1 MLNISNNKVYH
12 SILNKKYITL
22 ESVFK
27 KKSSKIL
34 RRMIVIFLLI
44 VLGVA
49 FLPWTQNVRSNG
61 VITTLKPDQKPQG
74 INSIID
80 GRIEKWFVQEGDFVN
95 EGDTILKISEVKDSY
110 FDNDLLSR
118 TKNQVDL
125 KRESVKN
132 YGNKVDVQKNQIQL
146 LTKEKDLKILMI
158 NNKLIQA
165 NLKVQND
172 SINHVTALVNN
183 EIAQNQFDRTK
194 SLYEQGLKSKSNLEE
209 KRVKLQQTFS
219 YEIGAKN
226 KWLNSK
232 NDLIGLKIE
241 LSNVIVKFKNS
252 VNKVESSIISTRS
265 QKIDVEANLNKLE
278 NTFSNYSFRNGL
290 YYITAPKSGY
300 VTKTITSGIGEIIK
314 AGNEILT
321 LMPSEYDLAVEMYI
335 NPIDLPL
342 VHKGEKVRIQ
352 FDGWPSIV
360 FSGWPNTS
368 FGTFGGEIYAIDQYI
383 GENGKYR
390 ILIKADESD
399 KTWPDAL
406 RFGTGTSNLI
416 MLNDVPIWYELWR
429 NINGFPSEFYTVKSK
444 KIKNKK

>member
-1 MLNISNNKVYH
+1 MLNISNNKVYK
-12 SILNKKYITL
+12 SIINKKYTTL
-22 ESVFK
+22 DSVLEK
-27 KKSSKIL
+27 QSSKVL
-34 RRMIVIFLLI
+34 KRMIIAFLIILLCIF
-44 VLGVA
+44 

-95 EGDTILKISEVKDSY
+95 KGDTILKISEVKDSY
-110 FDNDLLSR
+110 FDDKLLSR
-118 TKNQVDL
+118 TKNQVVL
-125 KRESVKN
+125 KKQSVQN
-132 YGNKVDVQKNQIQL
+132 YTDKVNVQTNQIQL
-146 LTKEKDLKILMI
+146 LAKERDLKILLI
-158 NNKLIQA
+158 ENKLAQVT
-165 NLKVQND
+165 LKVQND

-183 EIAQNQFDRTK
+183 EIAIKQFDRTK
-194 SLYEQGLKSKSNLEE
+194 NLYEQGLKSKSNLEE
-209 KRVKLQQTFS
+209 KGIKLQQTLG
-219 YEIGAKN
+219 YEISAKN

-241 LSNVIVKFKNS
+241 LSNVSVKFKND
-252 VNKVESSIISTRS
+252 VNKMESSIISTKS
-265 QKIDVEANLNKLE
+265 QKIDVESNLNKLE
-278 NTFSNYSFRNGL
+278 NTYSNYSFRNGL

-300 VTKTITSGIGEIIK
+300 ITKTITSGIGEIIK
-314 AGNEILT
+314 AGKEILT

-383 GENGKYR
+383 GVNGKYR
-390 ILIKADESD
+390 VLIKSDEND
-399 KTWPDAL
+399 KKWPEAL

-429 NINGFPSEFYTVKSK
+429 NINGFPSEFYTVKNK
-444 KIKNKK
+444 KNKKEK

>member
-1 MLNISNNKVYH
+1 MLNISNNKVYE
-12 SILNKKYITL
+12 SIVNKKYTTL
-22 ESVFK
+22 DSVLEK
-27 KKSSKIL
+27 QSSKVL
-34 RRMIVIFLLI
+34 KRMIIAFLLI
-44 VLGVA
+44 LLIVF

-95 EGDTILKISEVKDSY
+95 KGDTILKISEVKDSY
-110 FDNDLLSR
+110 FDDELLSR

-125 KRESVKN
+125 KKQSVQN
-132 YGNKVDVQKNQIQL
+132 YTDKVDVQKNQIQL
-146 LTKEKDLKILMI
+146 LAKEKDLKILLI
-158 NNKLIQA
+158 KNKLTQTF
-165 NLKVQND
+165 LKVQND
-172 SINHVTALVNN
+172 SINHVTALINN
-183 EIAQNQFDRTK
+183 EIAKKQYDRTK
-194 SLYEQGLKSKSNLEE
+194 SLYEQGLKSKSSLEE
-209 KRVKLQQTFS
+209 KGIKLQQTLG

-232 NDLIGLKIE
+232 NDLIGLQIE
-241 LSNVIVKFKNS
+241 LSNVIVKFKNDA
-252 VNKVESSIISTRS
+252 NKVESSIISTRS
-265 QKIDVEANLNKLE
+265 QKIDVESNLNKLE
-278 NTFSNYSFRNGL
+278 NTYSNYSFRNGL

-300 VTKTITSGIGEIIK
+300 ITKTITSGIGEIIK
-314 AGNEILT
+314 AGKEILT
-321 LMPSEYDLAVEMYI
+321 LMPDEYDLAVEMYI

-383 GENGKYR
+383 GNNGKYR
-390 ILIKADESD
+390 VLIKSDEND
-399 KTWPDAL
+399 KKWPDAL

-429 NINGFPSEFYTVKSK
+429 NINGFPSEFYTVKDKEFK
-444 KIKNKK
+444 KKK

>member
-1 MLNISNNKVYH
+1 MLNISNNKVYE
-12 SILNKKYITL
+12 SIVNKKYATL
-22 ESVFK
+22 DSVLEK
-27 KKSSKIL
+27 QSSKVL
-34 RRMIVIFLLI
+34 KRMIIAFLIILLCIF
-44 VLGVA
+44 

-95 EGDTILKISEVKDSY
+95 KGDTILKISEVKDSY
-110 FDNDLLSR
+110 FDGELLNR

-125 KRESVKN
+125 KKQSVQN
-132 YGNKVDVQKNQIQL
+132 YTDKVDVQTNQIQL
-146 LTKEKDLKILMI
+146 LAKEKDLKILLI
-158 NNKLIQA
+158 ENKLEQVA
-165 NLKVQND
+165 LKVQND
-172 SINHVTALVNN
+172 SINHLTALLNN
-183 EIAQNQFDRTK
+183 EIAKKQYDRTK

-209 KRVKLQQTFS
+209 KGIKLQQTLG

-241 LSNVIVKFKNS
+241 LSNVTVKFKND
-252 VNKVESSIISTRS
+252 VNKMESSIITTKS
-265 QKIDVEANLNKLE
+265 QKIDVESNLNKLE
-278 NTFSNYSFRNGL
+278 NTYSNYSFRNGL

-300 VTKTITSGIGEIIK
+300 ITKTITSGIGEIIK
-314 AGNEILT
+314 AGKEILT

-383 GENGKYR
+383 GANGKYR
-390 ILIKADESD
+390 VLIKSDEND
-399 KTWPDAL
+399 KKWPEAL

-429 NINGFPSEFYTVKSK
+429 NINGFPSEFYTVKNKEIK
-444 KIKNKK
+444 KKK